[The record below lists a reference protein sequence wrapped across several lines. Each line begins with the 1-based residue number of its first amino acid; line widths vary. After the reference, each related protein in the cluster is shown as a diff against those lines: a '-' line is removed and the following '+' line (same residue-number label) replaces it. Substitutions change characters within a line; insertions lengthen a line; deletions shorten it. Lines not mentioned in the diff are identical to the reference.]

1 MYVVLKEEKNGQ
13 MQGGVARIPVNLSS
27 SAMRARI
34 NPRDGQLYASGLKG
48 WQTNAKG
55 NGGLDRIRYTG
66 KPVYLPKSI
75 QVKKDRIEIG
85 FYQSLDREIANSLT
99 QYKLGAWNVKW
110 SFNYGSPEIPVGGL
124 ELKKVELLDD
134 GKTVALHIPNL
145 KPVHMMQ
152 IDYDL
157 KFADGHSTKG
167 RIDNT
172 IHIAE

>member
-1 MYVVLKEEKNGQ
+1 M
-13 MQGGVARIPVNLSS
+13 
-27 SAMRARI
+27 
-34 NPRDGQLYASGLKG
+34 
-48 WQTNAKG
+48 
-55 NGGLDRIRYTG
+55 
-66 KPVYLPKSI
+66 
-75 QVKKDRIEIG
+75 
-85 FYQSLDREIANSLT
+85 
-99 QYKLGAWNVKW
+99 
-110 SFNYGSPEIPVGGL
+110 GGL

-172 IHIAE
+172 IHVVE